1 MIEHKEKFVMESN
14 SRLPDEL
21 KQHFPQ
27 PAGEMNKRP
36 NKGHIV
42 NGLQNTPLSDDAR
55 EAFFQARNIG
65 LETFATGLQP
75 AVSEEGAQP
84 LQIIPNYTEN
94 ATLEDIFIPST
105 MNNGKTIPHGPELYM
120 PPVANNIN
128 TTRPSLVPTTE
139 QQPVAQSLSRVS
151 SLSAGSAVSVSSE
164 VTKHNHQNQLQAS
177 YSPSSGYQS
186 SPNARSTSPE
196 SNLLEL
202 LSPEQLLEDNLDFEE
217 LIDTLSSPPQSENA
231 PLKNPLNQSNTFDG
245 IIDNLLMENL
255 LNNEAFPDLPVYDQS
270 FYLNHNGN

>member
-1 MIEHKEKFVMESN
+1 MESN
-14 SRLPDEL
+14 SHLPDGL

-27 PAGEMNKRP
+27 PAGVMNKHL
-36 NKGHIV
+36 NKNHIV
-42 NGLQNTPLSDDAR
+42 DGLQNTPLSDDAR

-65 LETFATGLQP
+65 VETFATGLQP

-105 MNNGKTIPHGPELYM
+105 MNNGKTIPYGPELYV
-120 PPVANNIN
+120 PPVTNH
-128 TTRPSLVPTTE
+128 TTAPSPAPITE
-139 QQPVAQSLSRVS
+139 QQSVAQTLSRVS
-151 SLSAGSAVSVSSE
+151 SSSAGSTVSVSSE
-164 VTKHNHQNQLQAS
+164 VTEQNHQNQFQAS

-186 SPNARSTSPE
+186 SPNAHSTSPE
-196 SNLLEL
+196 SNLMEL
-202 LSPEQLLEDNLDFEE
+202 LSPEQLDNLDIEE
-217 LIDTLSSPPQSENA
+217 LIDTLSSSPQIENA
-231 PLKNPLNQSNTFDG
+231 PLKNPLNQGGTFDG

-255 LNNEAFPDLPVYDQS
+255 LSNEAFPDLPVYDQS